1 MTRSIKALQRE
12 SNDVTASLI
21 TAMRKF
27 IRKNSEGMA
36 YCHYSL
42 RSKSKR

>member
-21 TAMRKF
+21 TAFAALQLLDYHQPTHF
-27 IRKNSEGMA
+27 IA
-36 YCHYSL
+36 YGFGFE
-42 RSKSKR
+42 

>member
-1 MTRSIKALQRE
+1 MTKRTKALQRAA
-12 SNDVTASLI
+12 NDVPVSLI

-42 RSKSKR
+42 RSMSKR